1 MVSDAARKLKPVIDI
16 GKISA
21 RRAAKDY
28 LARGWKPVPIPSKEK
43 NPFHNGWQLE
53 EITTKNVGEKFI
65 TYQNIGVQLGRPSN
79 GLCDVDLDCAEARE
93 LAPYFLPETNA
104 RFGRESSP
112 CAHWLYVTDLWK
124 TARRYSETFDDPE
137 PNGNDEHGA
146 CMVEL
151 RTGRVEKGKD
161 VGAVS
166 LVPPSL
172 HPSGE
177 RVKWVPPRGEPT
189 KIDGQELRRCVA
201 DLAAAT
207 LLVRHYPPK
216 GNRHPAALVLGGL
229 LARANWNVDDVDF
242 FVETVA
248 HVAHDEEW
256 KKRCKDASS
265 AVEMFDNDEAV
276 PGVPR
281 MREVW
286 GEKVADCVA
295 KWLGVRSSFTGD
307 DRAVASDPDKQ
318 RIDELS
324 RPDDLAYEQQR
335 KEVAEALNLRVTVL
349 DEQVRQRK
357 AKRKRAAP
365 ARPPPPD
372 FATLTKLATPLIE
385 CENVLQRFAEDFRK
399 VIAGEGSTG
408 KLLYL
413 VATSRLFDKAMHAAI
428 KGPSSG
434 GKSEVRKRVLDF
446 FPPEDVISFT
456 ALSEKALLYMPGD
469 FVHKILSMGEA
480 ITGEEVKFQDYLLR
494 ELMSENRLQY
504 PVVQKINDEFQTIVV
519 EKNGPVS
526 FIVTT
531 TRNKLNPENETR
543 MLSLEVDDSEA
554 QTKAVLQKVASSQG
568 YNRGERGIDFKVWH
582 DYQRWLSAGDS
593 KVKIPFA
600 LTLARMIPPK
610 TVRLRRDFAQVL
622 LAIKAHALLH
632 RDHRKHDDK
641 GNIIATIADDYA
653 TVRELM
659 ADLLAT
665 TAEVK
670 LRATMVE
677 TIAAVQALQP
687 LGQLKEG
694 TTVQA
699 VLRHLKLDRSS
710 AYRRLQAAVNA
721 EFLVNV
727 EERKGRPGQYRVS
740 EHLQPKEI
748 EMLPDPKVLDEAV
761 RTRKRK
767 ARAR

>member
-1 MVSDAARKLKPVIDI
+1 M
-16 GKISA
+16 
-21 RRAAKDY
+21 
-28 LARGWKPVPIPSKEK
+28 RG
-43 NPFHNGWQLE
+43 
-53 EITTKNVGEKFI
+53 
-65 TYQNIGVQLGRPSN
+65 
-79 GLCDVDLDCAEARE
+79 
-93 LAPYFLPETNA
+93 APANYCIWS
-104 RFGRESSP
+104 R
-112 CAHWLYVTDLWK
+112 
-124 TARRYSETFDDPE
+124 
-137 PNGNDEHGA
+137 
-146 CMVEL
+146 
-151 RTGRVEKGKD
+151 
-161 VGAVS
+161 
-166 LVPPSL
+166 
-172 HPSGE
+172 
-177 RVKWVPPRGEPT
+177 PRG
-189 KIDGQELRRCVA
+189 
-201 DLAAAT
+201 
-207 LLVRHYPPK
+207 
-216 GNRHPAALVLGGL
+216 
-229 LARANWNVDDVDF
+229 
-242 FVETVA
+242 
-248 HVAHDEEW
+248 
-256 KKRCKDASS
+256 
-265 AVEMFDNDEAV
+265 
-276 PGVPR
+276 
-281 MREVW
+281 
-286 GEKVADCVA
+286 
-295 KWLGVRSSFTGD
+295 
-307 DRAVASDPDKQ
+307 
-318 RIDELS
+318 
-324 RPDDLAYEQQR
+324 
-335 KEVAEALNLRVTVL
+335 
-349 DEQVRQRK
+349 
-357 AKRKRAAP
+357 
-365 ARPPPPD
+365 
-372 FATLTKLATPLIE
+372 
-385 CENVLQRFAEDFRK
+385 
-399 VIAGEGSTG
+399 
-408 KLLYL
+408 
-413 VATSRLFDKAMHAAI
+413 LFDKAMHAAI

-504 PVVQKINDEFQTIVV
+504 PVVQKINDEFQTIIV

-600 LTLARMIPPK
+600 LTLARMVPPK

-710 AYRRLQAAVNA
+710 AYRRLQAAVDA